1 MTETVSTPQ
10 LGDLVFFKDTSK
22 PGISHIG
29 IMIGGGYFIHASS
42 SKGVVKIISPKITIN
57 NISQDIKRYHKV
69 DLQPFYKAFK
79 PDSSIGLEC
88 FYKWDFCI

>member
-69 DLQPFYKAFK
+69 DLQPLIKH
-79 PDSSIGLEC
+79 SSPILQSGLNA
-88 FYKWDFCI
+88 IR